1 MGKLILRA
9 GANLVALPGNHP
21 ILATAHLLYLLLSY
35 AGTPHL
41 RSQARTDVAK
51 RSFSARLRADKD
63 LVLI

>member
-35 AGTPHL
+35 AGTPHRCEL
-41 RSQARTDVAK
+41 ASAGVAK